1 MKPFLFSNKLGRILL
16 SWIQHMIIKVLGM
29 SFVTNPN
36 DKTYL
41 LLKLYFK
48 CTDAYYNCS
57 FGTNLNSGTY
67 FVTPPH
73 LFHGPN
79 GIMVDMM

>member
-1 MKPFLFSNKLGRILL
+1 
-16 SWIQHMIIKVLGM
+16 MIIKVLGM

-48 CTDAYYNCS
+48 RTDAYYNCS

>member
-1 MKPFLFSNKLGRILL
+1 M
-16 SWIQHMIIKVLGM
+16 
-29 SFVTNPN
+29 TNPN